1 MPITR
6 GALCVDERICTV
18 KLGDIRPPKGSN
30 KDRKRVGR
38 GHGSG
43 YVKTAGKGT
52 KGQKARTG
60 GNTRPGFQGGQTP
73 IQQQLPYK
81 RGFTNIWSV
90 RYNIVNLDQLS
101 ELDAD
106 TQVTPELLTEAGLVR
121 DTSKHLKILGDGEL
135 TQALHVSAHKVSESA
150 RQKIEAAGGTVSI
163 IEVEA
168 QPRRSKGRSEAPV
181 RAHQAR
187 LAARGNANN
196 TTEG

>member
-1 MPITR
+1 
-6 GALCVDERICTV
+6 V
-18 KLGDIRPPKGSN
+18 KLGDVRAPKGAN

-101 ELDAD
+101 DLEAG
-106 TQVTPELLTEAGLVR
+106 TQVTPESLTEAGLVR
-121 DTSKHLKILGDGEL
+121 DTNLKLKVLGDGTL
-135 TQALHVSAHKVSESA
+135 TQPLHVSAHKISESA
-150 RQKIEAAGGTVSI
+150 RQKIEAAGGTVTL

-181 RAHQAR
+181 RAYQAR
-187 LAARGNANN
+187 LAARNNANN
-196 TTEG
+196 TEG